1 MNDTV
6 LAARIARREMR
17 GGLRGFRI
25 LLACIALGV
34 GAIAAVGSV
43 RESVIA
49 GLHRDASLLLGG
61 DVELRLHNQ
70 PLAADQAAF
79 VGARARAIS
88 NTLEMRAMART
99 PDARSLVEL
108 KAVDGR
114 YPLVGAVATEPAMP
128 LEDALGQRE
137 GLWGGLAERNLL
149 TISV

>member
-79 VGARARAIS
+79 VGARARDLETRSPGTAREFPYSLFVAGYAMVYGPILVAM
-88 NTLEMRAMART
+88 TLYDVA
-99 PDARSLVEL
+99 
-108 KAVDGR
+108 
-114 YPLVGAVATEPAMP
+114 GAP
-128 LEDALGQRE
+128 
-137 GLWGGLAERNLL
+137 
-149 TISV
+149 